1 MDVASRPALT
11 GFGVLGYRPVCNR
24 VWMTTIQIRRNVP
37 RDWKMPRSPL
47 TILQIL
53 PELNSGGVE
62 RGTLEVG
69 AEIVRRGHRSLVVS
83 GGGRMVE
90 HLEQAGSEHFAAS
103 VGNKSP
109 FTLRQVGWLRKL
121 IVDQNVDIV
130 HARSRVPAWVAWLAM
145 RKISDAQRPHFVTT
159 VHGQYSVSR
168 FSKIMTRGDRVIAVS
183 GTIQNYIRG
192 NYPQTPVDRVHTI
205 YRGVDPAEFPH
216 EYQPSDEWLQNLHHE
231 WPNLAG
237 KRLLT
242 LPGRITRLKGHVD
255 FLKMLVTLRDSGV
268 DAHGLIVGGVDRRKL
283 RYASEVKRVV
293 AELGLKDD
301 VTFTGHRSD
310 MKEFYAV
317 SDVVFSLSSKPESFG
332 RTVLEA
338 LNLGTPVVGYA
349 HGGVGEI
356 LGDVFP
362 AGAVPVGDCDE
373 LTDRV
378 TQLLEQRTVVPPVS
392 QYSLAEMLEQ
402 TLQLYEEVG
411 PAVGGFTASAA

>member
-1 MDVASRPALT
+1 M
-11 GFGVLGYRPVCNR
+11 
-24 VWMTTIQIRRNVP
+24 
-37 RDWKMPRSPL
+37 DWKMPHSPL

-53 PELNSGGVE
+53 PELDSGGVE

-90 HLEQAGSEHFAAS
+90 QLQDAGSQHFAAS

-109 FTLRQVGWLRKL
+109 FTFRKVGWLRKL
-121 IVDQNVDIV
+121 IIDEDVDIV
-130 HARSRVPAWVAWLAM
+130 HARSRVPAWVAWLAL
-145 RKISDAQRPHFVTT
+145 RKIPVSQRPRFVTT

-168 FSKIMTRGDRVIAVS
+168 FSEIMTRGDRVIAVS
-183 GTIQNYIRG
+183 GTIRNYIRG
-192 NYPQTPVDRVHTI
+192 NYPQTPDDRVHTI

-216 EYQPSDEWLQNLHHE
+216 GYQPSDEWMQELHRE

-237 KRLLT
+237 KRILT

-255 FLKMLVTLRDSGV
+255 FLKMLVSLRDSGV
-268 DAHGLIVGGVDRRKL
+268 DAHGLIIGGVDRRKH
-283 RYASEVKRVV
+283 RYAAEVKSTV
-293 AELGLKDD
+293 AELGLEAD

-310 MKEFYAV
+310 MKEFYAI

-338 LNLGTPVVGYA
+338 LNLGTPVVGYS

-356 LGDVFP
+356 LHDVFP
-362 AGAVPVGDCDE
+362 AGAVSVGDCHE

-402 TLQLYEEVG
+402 TLQLYEEVE
-411 PAVGGFTASAA
+411 PAAEGFAASAA

>member
-1 MDVASRPALT
+1 
-11 GFGVLGYRPVCNR
+11 
-24 VWMTTIQIRRNVP
+24 
-37 RDWKMPRSPL
+37 MPRSPL

-90 HLEQAGSEHFAAS
+90 HLEQEGSQHFAAS

-109 FTLRQVGWLRKL
+109 LTLRQVGWLRKL
-121 IVDQNVDIV
+121 IVEQNVDIV

-145 RKISDAQRPHFVTT
+145 RKIPEAQRPHFVTT

-168 FSKIMTRGDRVIAVS
+168 FSEIMTRGDRVIAVS

-192 NYPQTPVDRVHTI
+192 NYPQTPGDRVHTI

-216 EYQPSDEWLQNLHHE
+216 GYQPSDKWIQNLHRE

-255 FLKMLVTLRDSGV
+255 FLKMLVSLRDSGV

-283 RYASEVKRVV
+283 RYAAEIKRVV

-356 LGDVFP
+356 LSDVFP

-411 PAVGGFTASAA
+411 PAAVGVTASAA

>member
-1 MDVASRPALT
+1 
-11 GFGVLGYRPVCNR
+11 
-24 VWMTTIQIRRNVP
+24 
-37 RDWKMPRSPL
+37 MPRSPL

-90 HLEQAGSEHFAAS
+90 HLEQAGSQHFAAS

-109 FTLRQVGWLRKL
+109 LTLRQVGWLRKL
-121 IVDQNVDIV
+121 IVEQNVDIV

-145 RKISDAQRPHFVTT
+145 RKIPEAQRPHFVTT

-168 FSKIMTRGDRVIAVS
+168 FSEIMTRGDRVIAVS

-216 EYQPSDEWLQNLHHE
+216 GYQPSDKWIQNLHRE

-255 FLKMLVTLRDSGV
+255 FLKMLVSLRDSGV
-268 DAHGLIVGGVDRRKL
+268 EAHGLIVGGVDRRKL
-283 RYASEVKRVV
+283 RYAAEIKKAV
-293 AELGLKDD
+293 AELGLKDG

-356 LGDVFP
+356 LSDVFP
-362 AGAVPVGDCDE
+362 PGAVPVGDCDE

-378 TQLLEQRTVVPPVS
+378 TQLLEQRIVVPPVS

-402 TLQLYEEVG
+402 TLQLYEDVG
-411 PAVGGFTASAA
+411 PAAVALTASAA